1 MVSTNQPSP
10 VVLLGNNKMVSKTQF
25 TNKTLL
31 IGVPVH
37 DLKGK
42 KDENSDS
49 QSTRTLVVIVCK

>member
-25 TNKTLL
+25 TNKNLL
-31 IGVPVH
+31 IGVH
-37 DLKGK
+37 DLKGE

-49 QSTRTLVVIVCK
+49 QNTRTLVVIVRK